1 MYGKSIKMMISAMII
16 TVCLA
21 SVFTGCGPKKP
32 EDVSVPEQSAEDET
46 AEAAQGN
53 DVDQEQ
59 NTDLIDTAI
68 DISSEKDMF
77 DYLTGE
83 WIMEDTVGGKEIG
96 QLTINPTGGIVYE
109 RLSDGLKC
117 EGNMFLSRFS
127 NSLGDANRD
136 SNKNSLTSY
145 EFSFYDIPDGF
156 SIQDT
161 MYDNPGKETAGGNFY
176 IGRCGGEDYLYLT
189 FIANGDSFIFYEMFQ
204 DADRITEEISESDNY
219 IVQGDWVL
227 HRANDGQTE
236 NELPASGDF
245 YAWAWKQADDTL
257 WLQPMESQSFETYD
271 EYTLR
276 HYNAGYFEEKGDIR
290 IGEYHLS
297 DDTDMT
303 MVLKKDNVRT
313 EYPLAMYKVKTDMKG
328 NIQSMEDVPFS
339 YYGLYD
345 MGDLEPEFSYDD
357 GLTFTYN
364 GGKYDLADY
373 DTVSNAIMDMYR
385 VGEWIVIETHVNPH
399 VGQYYLLNIYTGNIE
414 RVITGAGLTW
424 RGDDLTTAIYSAY
437 DTVYNY
443 KDHVIGTTD
452 GAAEVAE
459 LSFGEDGP
467 LVVAEDF
474 NGREYYLDEAHGD
487 EAMYRYASYLR
498 HPTAATWND
507 FMAYAPKDA
516 IAFVIENPPVD
527 VGYNL
532 TRFEQVDDTSD
543 MLYVVSLS
551 DWSDIVLDSGD
562 MDFSDT
568 GEMKWRSKSLI
579 NSTKLKQGGYQGYGV
594 IIPEGIPNKCIH
606 VSAGDKGGIYPV
618 SPVSGESD
626 ISSAFITATMS
637 GEAALGDVNSTGDT
651 YDPAESYS
659 DELSAYD
666 AILRKYRQAQNEKYT
681 EDQLREMGLDTE
693 LIQHAWPWAASE
705 DAVKFLIYDLNEDEI
720 PELIITYYDYII
732 DIYGFDG
739 ERAIQSY
746 SCMYRAQADLYEGGY
761 LMELFSGTAA
771 DGTVTWYKYNPALA
785 DFIPVCK
792 SSYLL
797 NDSGKGVNKYYDY
810 SPLGDEKE
818 ISEQVFRDMI
828 PDENTGLTLPEGTLL
843 AEFNGLN

>member
-1 MYGKSIKMMISAMII
+1 MHHKPVKKLISAVII

-21 SVFTGCGPKKP
+21 SAVTGCGPKKQD
-32 EDVSVPEQSAEDET
+32 DVPAAEQSAGGEMTET
-46 AEAAQGN
+46 DRDNTAG
-53 DVDQEQ
+53 QEQ
-59 NTDLIDTAI
+59 ADTPIDTMI
-68 DISSEKDMF
+68 DINSEKDVF
-77 DYLTGE
+77 AFLAGE
-83 WIMEDTVGGKEIG
+83 WIMEDTAGGKEIG
-96 QLTINPTGGIVYE
+96 RLTVTPTGGLVYE

-117 EGNMFLSRFS
+117 EGNMFLSRYS
-127 NSLGDANRD
+127 DSLGDSEKD
-136 SNKNSLTSY
+136 PGKNSLTSY

-204 DADRITEEISESDNY
+204 DADRIAKEISESDNY
-219 IVQGDWVL
+219 MVQGDWVL
-227 HRANDGQTE
+227 HRANDGQPSM
-236 NELPASGDF
+236 ELPAVGDF
-245 YAWAWKQADDTL
+245 YAWAWKQADNDL
-257 WLQPMESQSFETYD
+257 WLQPMESTTFETYD

-276 HYNAGYFEEKGDIR
+276 HYNAGYFEEKNDISV
-290 IGEYHLS
+290 GTYHLT

-303 MVLKKDNVRT
+303 MVLKKDNVYT
-313 EYPLAMYKVKTDMKG
+313 EYPLAMYRVKADMNG
-328 NIQSMEDVPFS
+328 NIQSMEELPFS

-345 MGDLEPEFSYDD
+345 MGDLEAEFSYDD

-364 GGKYDLADY
+364 GGEYDLTDY

-424 RGDDLTTAIYSAY
+424 RGDDLTTAVYSAY
-437 DTVYNY
+437 NTVYNY

-452 GAAEVAE
+452 GAAEVAD
-459 LSFGEDGP
+459 LSFSEDGP
-467 LVVAEDF
+467 TVIAEDF

-487 EAMYRYASYLR
+487 EAMYRYATYLR
-498 HPTAATWND
+498 HPTASAWND
-507 FMAYAPKDA
+507 FMAYAPEDA

-532 TRFEQVDDTSD
+532 TRFEQVDDASD

-551 DWSDIVLDSGD
+551 DWSDIVLDSGS

-568 GEMKWRSKSLI
+568 AEMKWDSKALI
-579 NSTKLKQGGYQGYGV
+579 NSTRLKQGGYQGYGV

-637 GEAALGDVNSTGDT
+637 GEAAMGDVVSDGGT
-651 YDPAESYS
+651 YDPAASYS

-666 AILRKYRQAQNEKYT
+666 AILGEYRQAQNEKYT
-681 EDQLREMGLDTE
+681 EDQVMEMGLDTE
-693 LIQHAWPWAASE
+693 LVQRAWPWAASE
-705 DAVKFLIYDLNEDEI
+705 DAVKFLLYDLDEDEI
-720 PELIITYYDYII
+720 PELIITYYDYVI
-732 DIYGFDG
+732 DIYGFNG

-746 SCMYRAQADLYEGGY
+746 SCMYRAQADLYRGGW

-771 DGTVTWYKYNPALA
+771 DGTVTWYKYNPATA
-785 DFIPVCK
+785 DFIPACK
-792 SSYLL
+792 SVYLL
-797 NDSGKGVNKYYDY
+797 NESGKGVTRYYDY

-818 ISEQVFRDMI
+818 ISEQVYKDMI
-828 PDENTGLTLPEGTLL
+828 PDDSLRLSLPEGTLL
-843 AEFNGLN
+843 SEFNGLN